1 MENNKAYALLKQEN
15 DFLTQ
20 EIDSREKRM
29 QEFED
34 MINNLKE
41 NVNEI
46 SKEKNE
52 LEINLTQELEKINNF
67 EILRKDFLILENKF
81 QEITKEKEI
90 ILNNAKI
97 EKDYLLK
104 ELELS
109 KKQIEDSKKNNE
121 LILKTFNTSKKVNI
135 LSNFLIFFCF

>member
-52 LEINLTQELEKINNF
+52 LEINLTQELEKINMVSTAIRNNQF
-67 EILRKDFLILENKF
+67 IPTPGKVCKDCSFNNICEYLNVDIAN
-81 QEITKEKEI
+81 ITN
-90 ILNNAKI
+90 LM
-97 EKDYLLK
+97 
-104 ELELS
+104 
-109 KKQIEDSKKNNE
+109 KK
-121 LILKTFNTSKKVNI
+121 
-135 LSNFLIFFCF
+135 